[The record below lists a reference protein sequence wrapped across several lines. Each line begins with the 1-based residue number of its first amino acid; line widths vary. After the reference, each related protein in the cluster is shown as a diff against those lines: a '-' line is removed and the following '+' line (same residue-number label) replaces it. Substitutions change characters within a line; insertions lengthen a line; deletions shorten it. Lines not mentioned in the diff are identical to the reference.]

1 MILLYIYIGSTVNHD
16 GGSDTYGFTVTTR
29 SVKSD
34 EGHISILVDWKV
46 MCVIALIWQLTLTR
60 LSDSGVVEA
69 HSYVYVDSMRLK
81 LLSIQYVAN

>member
-1 MILLYIYIGSTVNHD
+1 MTM
-16 GGSDTYGFTVTTR
+16 R

-60 LSDSGVVEA
+60 PSDSGVVEA
-69 HSYVYVDSMRLK
+69 HCYVDSMNEM
-81 LLSIQYVAN
+81 IEHTM